1 METIIKF
8 CESNPNVF
16 FGTIVICFI
25 VITYVLLMLFVAK
38 NRNDKLNQSLNND
51 NEDAG
56 DQDEDEDDEDSEE
69 RFFTIPSDELPE
81 KWGET
86 FDIIVDK
93 ETKVQYLSLT
103 EGYGLTPLIDSDGKP
118 ILYEDED

>member
-1 METIIKF
+1 
-8 CESNPNVF
+8 
-16 FGTIVICFI
+16 
-25 VITYVLLMLFVAK
+25 MLFVAK

-51 NEDAG
+51 DEDVG

-103 EGYGLTPLIDSDGKP
+103 EGYGLTPLIDSDRKP